1 MQSPLLRACGSCV
14 GETRPAM
21 RRCALVKCPGLSR
34 YRRKGFETRVPEE
47 VAAALIGDMLLDGGE
62 P

>member
-1 MQSPLLRACGSCV
+1 
-14 GETRPAM
+14 M